1 MMKERKAMSKGIV
14 VVISGPSGSGK
25 GTVVEALRR
34 IHPAAGVSVS
44 ATSRSPREGEENGV
58 HYYFKTREEFEEL
71 IRNGEV
77 LEHTVYNGNYY
88 GTLKAEAER
97 IIDSGRDLILE
108 IEVDGAGQIK
118 RLLGEKCATV
128 MLIAPDAAEQE
139 RRLRG
144 RGTESEDVIR
154 GRLERARA
162 EIALAPEYDY
172 VVVNETGKTAECAE
186 TILTIIRAEHQK
198 YIYKKEFIDRYFE

>member
-1 MMKERKAMSKGIV
+1 MTKERKAMSRGIV

-25 GTVVEALRR
+25 GTVVEELRR

-88 GTLKAEAER
+88 GTLRAEAER

-172 VVVNETGKTAECAE
+172 VVVNETEKTAECAE

-198 YIYKKEFIDRYFE
+198 YIYKKEFIDRYFG

>member
-25 GTVVEALRR
+25 GTVVEELRR

>member
-25 GTVVEALRR
+25 GTVVEELRR

-172 VVVNETGKTAECAE
+172 VVVNETGKTADCAE

>member
-1 MMKERKAMSKGIV
+1 MKKERKAMSKGIV

-25 GTVVEALRR
+25 GTVVEELRR

-44 ATSRSPREGEENGV
+44 ATSRSPRDGEENGV

-88 GTLKAEAER
+88 GTLKSEAER

-118 RLLGEKCATV
+118 RLLGDKCATV

-144 RGTESEDVIR
+144 RGTEPENVIR
-154 GRLERARA
+154 GRLERART

-186 TILTIIRAEHQK
+186 TVQTIIRAEHQK